1 MSYPEWS
8 PDSKV
13 GDKVWWGTTLYVVES
28 AAERVVLKRA
38 EPITFRKYP
47 WPESSPRRGTKQ

>member
-28 AAERVVLKRA
+28 AAERVVLKRCEQPMTIRVMPQRCA
-38 EPITFRKYP
+38 QEGSLRC
-47 WPESSPRRGTKQ
+47 